1 MGMTVPMTLRQQSGP
16 KGMHRVAGYGDAGGA
31 GLRRWRD
38 TAVGGLAV
46 PAILQSGAN
55 NEIIIIIIII
65 MIICNDN

>member
-1 MGMTVPMTLRQQSGP
+1 
-16 KGMHRVAGYGDAGGA
+16 MHRVAGYGDAGGA

-55 NEIIIIIIII
+55 NEIITIIIIII
-65 MIICNDN
+65 MMMIIYNDN